1 MIQSYIDEDW
11 KNFAQK
17 YAYADFCLY
26 FIFVSMIMIQF
37 WQLSH
42 DEAMM
47 SGQYEIILILAPILS
62 ITFLFFNVIKEIVQ
76 IRTEGR
82 DYIRDFENV
91 GDFIACILVSVCQ
104 FYYFFTGKRVN
115 GYFIPEN
122 DSNFEVFLLPM
133 ILVLHLNLIL

>member
-1 MIQSYIDEDW
+1 
-11 KNFAQK
+11 
-17 YAYADFCLY
+17 
-26 FIFVSMIMIQF
+26 MIMIQF